1 MTFDL
6 VKYVIDGDER
16 WVWQLHAADGKVAH
30 SAGTFGSESEARSDV
45 ARVKKKMAGAKFA
58 RVQLTIPA

>member
-6 VKYVIDGDER
+6 VKHVIDGNDR
-16 WVWQLHAADGKVAH
+16 WVWELSAADGKVAH
-30 SAGTFGSESEARSDV
+30 SAGTFDSEADARSDV

-58 RVQLTIPA
+58 RVQVRA

>member
-6 VKYVIDGDER
+6 TKYVIDGNER
-16 WVWQLHAADGKVAH
+16 WVWELSAADGKVAH
-30 SAGTFGSESEARSDV
+30 SAGTFDSEADARSDV

-58 RVQLTIPA
+58 RVQVRA